1 MGFTTRVK
9 SEASEKKPF
18 NFALFWDK
26 YGTFFILAI
35 IVAIFG
41 SLSPEYFLTT
51 NNITQIFVQS
61 SVTVLIGMG
70 EFFAILVAGIDLSV
84 GAILALSGMV
94 TAKLMLAGVDPF
106 LAALIGGVLVGGALG
121 AINGCLVNW
130 TGLHPFIITLGTNA
144 IFRGITLVISDANS
158 VYGFSFDFVN
168 FFAASVIGIP
178 VPVIFSLIVALI
190 LWFLTTRMRL
200 GRNIYALGGNKNSA
214 FYSGIDVKF
223 HILVVFIIS
232 GVCAGLAGV
241 VSTARLGAAEPLAG
255 MGFETYAIASAII
268 GGTSF
273 FGGKGRIFSVVIGGL
288 IIGTI
293 NNGLNILQVQTYY
306 QLVVMG
312 GLIIA
317 AVALDRL
324 ISNARTAQRA
334 AEADLNAVLL
344 QAQSAASA
352 VSGVDALVAQRAAVE
367 ADIALTKL
375 HLEMATVRAPFDGR
389 VISLKTSVGQFASAM
404 RPIFTL
410 IDTRHWYVIANFRE
424 TDLKN
429 IRSGTPA
436 TIRLMSDSGK
446 TFEGK
451 VDSIGYGVLPDDG
464 GLVLGGLP
472 KVSRSINWVRV
483 AQRFPVK
490 IMVEKPDPEMFRIGA
505 SAVANLEP
513 Q

>member
-1 MGFTTRVK
+1 MESTPKKAPRSKFPALLVVALALVALVFVIWRVDSAPSTNDAYASGDSMDAVAEVSGRIVELAVTDNQAVK
-9 SEASEKKPF
+9 QGDLLFRIDPRPYEANLAKAEAS
-18 NFALFWDK
+18 
-26 YGTFFILAI
+26 
-35 IVAIFG
+35 
-41 SLSPEYFLTT
+41 
-51 NNITQIFVQS
+51 
-61 SVTVLIGMG
+61 
-70 EFFAILVAGIDLSV
+70 
-84 GAILALSGMV
+84 
-94 TAKLMLAGVDPF
+94 
-106 LAALIGGVLVGGALG
+106 LAALDKQIMLTQRSVDAQQFGADS
-121 AINGCLVNW
+121 VNA
-130 TGLHPFIITLGTNA
+130 TVEKARAAAKQATDTLRRT
-144 IFRGITLVISDANS
+144 
-158 VYGFSFDFVN
+158 
-168 FFAASVIGIP
+168 
-178 VPVIFSLIVALI
+178 
-190 LWFLTTRMRL
+190 
-200 GRNIYALGGNKNSA
+200 
-214 FYSGIDVKF
+214 
-223 HILVVFIIS
+223 
-232 GVCAGLAGV
+232 
-241 VSTARLGAAEPLAG
+241 EPLLKE
-255 MGFETYAIASAII
+255 GFVSAED
-268 GGTSF
+268 
-273 FGGKGRIFSVVIGGL
+273 V
-288 IIGTI
+288 
-293 NNGLNILQVQTYY
+293 
-306 QLVVMG
+306 
-312 GLIIA
+312 
-317 AVALDRL
+317 DR
-324 ISNARTAQRA
+324 ARTAQRA

-490 IMVEKPDPEMFRIGA
+490 TMVDKPDPEMFRIGA
-505 SAVANLEP
+505 SAVAILEP

>member
-1 MGFTTRVK
+1 MESTPKKAPRSKFPALLVVALALVALVFVIWRVDSAPSTNDAYASADTIDVVPEVSGRIVELAVSDNQAVK
-9 SEASEKKPF
+9 QGDLLFRIDPRPYEANLAKAEAS
-18 NFALFWDK
+18 
-26 YGTFFILAI
+26 
-35 IVAIFG
+35 
-41 SLSPEYFLTT
+41 
-51 NNITQIFVQS
+51 
-61 SVTVLIGMG
+61 
-70 EFFAILVAGIDLSV
+70 
-84 GAILALSGMV
+84 
-94 TAKLMLAGVDPF
+94 
-106 LAALIGGVLVGGALG
+106 LAALDKQIMLTQRSV
-121 AINGCLVNW
+121 
-130 TGLHPFIITLGTNA
+130 
-144 IFRGITLVISDANS
+144 DAQQ
-158 VYGFSFDFVN
+158 F
-168 FFAASVIGIP
+168 
-178 VPVIFSLIVALI
+178 
-190 LWFLTTRMRL
+190 
-200 GRNIYALGGNKNSA
+200 
-214 FYSGIDVKF
+214 
-223 HILVVFIIS
+223 
-232 GVCAGLAGV
+232 
-241 VSTARLGAAEPLAG
+241 GAAAKQASDTLRRTEPLLRE
-255 MGFETYAIASAII
+255 GFVSAEE
-268 GGTSF
+268 
-273 FGGKGRIFSVVIGGL
+273 V
-288 IIGTI
+288 
-293 NNGLNILQVQTYY
+293 
-306 QLVVMG
+306 
-312 GLIIA
+312 
-317 AVALDRL
+317 DR
-324 ISNARTAQRA
+324 ARTAQRA

-490 IMVEKPDPEMFRIGA
+490 IMVDKPDPEMFRIGA

>member
-1 MGFTTRVK
+1 MESTPKKAPRSKFPALLVVALALVALVFVIWRVDSAPSTNDAYASVDTIDVVPEVSGRIVELAVTDNQAVK
-9 SEASEKKPF
+9 QGDLLFRIDPRPYEANLAKAEAS
-18 NFALFWDK
+18 
-26 YGTFFILAI
+26 
-35 IVAIFG
+35 
-41 SLSPEYFLTT
+41 
-51 NNITQIFVQS
+51 
-61 SVTVLIGMG
+61 
-70 EFFAILVAGIDLSV
+70 
-84 GAILALSGMV
+84 
-94 TAKLMLAGVDPF
+94 
-106 LAALIGGVLVGGALG
+106 LAALDKQIMLTQRSVDAQQFGADS
-121 AINGCLVNW
+121 VNA
-130 TGLHPFIITLGTNA
+130 TVEKARAAAKQATDTLRRT
-144 IFRGITLVISDANS
+144 
-158 VYGFSFDFVN
+158 
-168 FFAASVIGIP
+168 
-178 VPVIFSLIVALI
+178 
-190 LWFLTTRMRL
+190 
-200 GRNIYALGGNKNSA
+200 
-214 FYSGIDVKF
+214 
-223 HILVVFIIS
+223 
-232 GVCAGLAGV
+232 
-241 VSTARLGAAEPLAG
+241 EPLLKE
-255 MGFETYAIASAII
+255 GFVSAED
-268 GGTSF
+268 
-273 FGGKGRIFSVVIGGL
+273 V
-288 IIGTI
+288 
-293 NNGLNILQVQTYY
+293 
-306 QLVVMG
+306 
-312 GLIIA
+312 
-317 AVALDRL
+317 DR
-324 ISNARTAQRA
+324 ARTAQRA

-389 VISLKTSVGQFASAM
+389 VISLKTSVGQFASTM

-490 IMVEKPDPEMFRIGA
+490 IMVDKPDPEMFRIGA

>member
-1 MGFTTRVK
+1 MESTPKKAPRSKFPALLVVALALVALVFVIWHVDSAPSTNDAHASADTIDVVPEVSGRIVELAVTDNQAVK
-9 SEASEKKPF
+9 QGDLLFRIDPRPYEANLAKAEAS
-18 NFALFWDK
+18 
-26 YGTFFILAI
+26 
-35 IVAIFG
+35 
-41 SLSPEYFLTT
+41 
-51 NNITQIFVQS
+51 
-61 SVTVLIGMG
+61 
-70 EFFAILVAGIDLSV
+70 
-84 GAILALSGMV
+84 
-94 TAKLMLAGVDPF
+94 
-106 LAALIGGVLVGGALG
+106 LAALDKQIMLTQRSVDAQQFGADS
-121 AINGCLVNW
+121 VNA
-130 TGLHPFIITLGTNA
+130 TVEKARAAAKQATDTLRRT
-144 IFRGITLVISDANS
+144 
-158 VYGFSFDFVN
+158 
-168 FFAASVIGIP
+168 
-178 VPVIFSLIVALI
+178 
-190 LWFLTTRMRL
+190 
-200 GRNIYALGGNKNSA
+200 
-214 FYSGIDVKF
+214 
-223 HILVVFIIS
+223 
-232 GVCAGLAGV
+232 
-241 VSTARLGAAEPLAG
+241 EPLLKE
-255 MGFETYAIASAII
+255 GFVSAED
-268 GGTSF
+268 
-273 FGGKGRIFSVVIGGL
+273 V
-288 IIGTI
+288 
-293 NNGLNILQVQTYY
+293 
-306 QLVVMG
+306 
-312 GLIIA
+312 
-317 AVALDRL
+317 DR
-324 ISNARTAQRA
+324 ARTAQRA
-334 AEADLNAVLL
+334 VEADLNAVLL

-389 VISLKTSVGQFASAM
+389 VISLKTSVGQFASTM

-490 IMVEKPDPEMFRIGA
+490 IMVDKPDPEMFRIGA